1 LELRV
6 RWIGTNFLVRADM
19 AISERFA
26 AKEVASFR
34 GTQRAQVVNHPP
46 SLLELFLRL
55 DDGGR
60 RDAAERAVVP
70 APE

>member
-1 LELRV
+1 
-6 RWIGTNFLVRADM
+6 M